1 MPPPVEV
8 EFTER
13 FTGRMTPVGDG
24 LSPCVVEVNDLV
36 IRVDLGARTARGA
49 LPAHVVGGT
58 LLAPSLHPGPMPIS
72 GGSVELIT
80 TAGRMH
86 YEIEFA
92 AAHHPEHAY
101 ILEGVK
107 RLAVRRS
114 PSPITIWRETTTLF
128 SRVHSLP
135 ARTPLLTGPLT
146 VSPRD
151 FSHQL
156 RSLRAEGHRD
166 DAAAAVALFI
176 GAFASRAAHVYLG
189 RALRRS
195 APR

>member
-1 MPPPVEV
+1 MPAPIEV

-13 FTGRMTPVGDG
+13 LTGRMTPIGDG
-24 LSPCVVEVNDLV
+24 PRACVVEVNDLV
-36 IRVDLGARTARGA
+36 IRVDLGARTAQGA
-49 LPAHVVGGT
+49 LPARVAGGT
-58 LLAPSLHPGPMPIS
+58 LVAPTLHPGPMPIS
-72 GGSVELIT
+72 DGSVELIT
-80 TAGRMH
+80 AEGRMH

-92 AAHHPEHAY
+92 AAHHPEHTY
-101 ILEGVK
+101 VLEGVK
-107 RLAVRRS
+107 RLAERRS
-114 PSPITIWRETTTLF
+114 PSPLTIWRETTTLY
-128 SRVHSLP
+128 SRIHSLP

-146 VSPRD
+146 VRPRD

-156 RSLRAEGHRD
+156 RSLRAEGHRE

-195 APR
+195 